1 MSAVRFCPKAP
12 YYAGVAQLVEQLT
25 CNQQVEGSI
34 PFASSIYE
42 CGCSSM
48 VELQPSKLITWVRFP
63 SPAPLFSWLCR
74 GGGTGR
80 RTGLKI
86 RRLETTVPVRFRS
99 SAPPI
104 VSIPLI
110 FILRGR
116 GGMADA
122 LASGASD
129 GNIMEVQVL
138 STAPFTLRPARSFFC
153 I

>member
-34 PFASSIYE
+34 PFASSIYV

-86 RRLETTVPVRFRS
+86 PRLETAVPVRFRS
-99 SAPPI
+99 SAPFNL
-104 VSIPLI
+104 IPLI
-110 FILRGR
+110 SCGR
-116 GGMADA
+116 GEMADA
-122 LASGASD
+122 LASGASG
-129 GNIMEVQVL
+129 GNLVVVRIH
-138 STAPFTLRPARSFFC
+138 SAAPFSCLF
-153 I
+153 